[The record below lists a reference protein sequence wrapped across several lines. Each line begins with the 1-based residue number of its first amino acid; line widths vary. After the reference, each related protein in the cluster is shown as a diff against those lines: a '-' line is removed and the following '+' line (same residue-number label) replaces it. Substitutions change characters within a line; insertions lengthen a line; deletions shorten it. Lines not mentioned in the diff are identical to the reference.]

1 MTAVRIEVS
10 RELAAELERVDL
22 PSGAAVVEATGR
34 LEDWEGARRALMG
47 AFGISQEAARDEKPI
62 VYVVHGDDLLGRR
75 GAPSAMVATGLLSAA
90 RTAAIE
96 LSRKGAVVNVLA
108 VGDDTAPA
116 VTARWVALLT
126 DPDGPTGEVVRLDP
140 SHLGK
145 AVP

>member
-1 MTAVRIEVS
+1 MNIDATPF
-10 RELAAELERVDL
+10 LAAALADLELPGPGVVLDASSRA
-22 PSGAAVVEATGR
+22 SG
-34 LEDWEGARRALMG
+34 WEQARSILLRAFLT
-47 AFGISQEAARDEKPI
+47 SQDAARAGGPI

-96 LSRKGAVVNVLA
+96 MIRQEVPVNVVA
-108 VGDDTAPA
+108 VGDDTDPA
-116 VTARWVALLT
+116 VTASWVARLAEAG
-126 DPDGPTGEVVRLDP
+126 GPTGEFIRLHP